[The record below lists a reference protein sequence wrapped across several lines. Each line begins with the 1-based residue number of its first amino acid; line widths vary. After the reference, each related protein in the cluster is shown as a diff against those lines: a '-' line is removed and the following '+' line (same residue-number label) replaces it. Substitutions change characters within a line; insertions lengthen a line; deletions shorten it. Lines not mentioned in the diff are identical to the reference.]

1 MTIRSHEHIGNMERD
16 HLTMDEQIAGLM
28 AEMINLYG
36 PVISQ
41 ITMITFLIIIGI
53 MLILFPFSI
62 IMYHDDNSRN
72 VIKANMDDFIEQ

>member
-1 MTIRSHEHIGNMERD
+1 
-16 HLTMDEQIAGLM
+16 MDEQIAGLM
-28 AEMINLYG
+28 AEIINLYG

-53 MLILFPFSI
+53 MLILFPLSI

-72 VIKANMDDFIEQ
+72 VNKANMDDFIEQ

>member
-1 MTIRSHEHIGNMERD
+1 
-16 HLTMDEQIAGLM
+16 MDEQIAGLM

-53 MLILFPFSI
+53 MLILFPVSI

-72 VIKANMDDFIEQ
+72 IIKANMDDFIEQ

>member
-1 MTIRSHEHIGNMERD
+1 MN
-16 HLTMDEQIAGLM
+16 EQIAGLM

-53 MLILFPFSI
+53 MLILFPLSI

-72 VIKANMDDFIEQ
+72 VIKADMDDFIEQ

>member
-1 MTIRSHEHIGNMERD
+1 
-16 HLTMDEQIAGLM
+16 MDEQIACLM

-41 ITMITFLIIIGI
+41 IAMITFLIIIGI
-53 MLILFPFSI
+53 MLILFPLSI

-72 VIKANMDDFIEQ
+72 VIKADMDDFIEQ

>member
-1 MTIRSHEHIGNMERD
+1 
-16 HLTMDEQIAGLM
+16 MDEQIAGLM

-53 MLILFPFSI
+53 MLILFPVSI
-62 IMYHDDNSRN
+62 IIYHHDDNSRN
-72 VIKANMDDFIEQ
+72 IIKANMDDFIEQ

>member
-1 MTIRSHEHIGNMERD
+1 MN
-16 HLTMDEQIAGLM
+16 EQIAGLM
-28 AEMINLYG
+28 AEIINLYG

-53 MLILFPFSI
+53 MLILFPLSI

>member
-1 MTIRSHEHIGNMERD
+1 
-16 HLTMDEQIAGLM
+16 MDEQIAGLM

-53 MLILFPFSI
+53 MLILFPVSI
-62 IMYHDDNSRN
+62 IIYHHDDNSRN

>member
-1 MTIRSHEHIGNMERD
+1 
-16 HLTMDEQIAGLM
+16 MDEQIAGLM

-53 MLILFPFSI
+53 MLILFTLSI

-72 VIKANMDDFIEQ
+72 VIKASMDDFIEQ

>member
-1 MTIRSHEHIGNMERD
+1 MNTLEIWKG
-16 HLTMDEQIAGLM
+16 HLAMDEQIAGLM
-28 AEMINLYG
+28 AEIINLYG

-53 MLILFPFSI
+53 MLILFPLSI

>member
-1 MTIRSHEHIGNMERD
+1 
-16 HLTMDEQIAGLM
+16 M

-41 ITMITFLIIIGI
+41 IAMITFLIIIGI
-53 MLILFPFSI
+53 MLILFPLSI

-72 VIKANMDDFIEQ
+72 VIKASMDDFIEQ

>member
-1 MTIRSHEHIGNMERD
+1 MN
-16 HLTMDEQIAGLM
+16 EQIASLM

-53 MLILFPFSI
+53 MLILFPVSI
-62 IMYHDDNSRN
+62 IIYHHDDNSRN

>member
-1 MTIRSHEHIGNMERD
+1 
-16 HLTMDEQIAGLM
+16 M

-53 MLILFPFSI
+53 MLILFPVSI
-62 IMYHDDNSRN
+62 IIYHHDDNSRN

>member
-1 MTIRSHEHIGNMERD
+1 
-16 HLTMDEQIAGLM
+16 MDEQIAGLM
-28 AEMINLYG
+28 AEIINLYG

-41 ITMITFLIIIGI
+41 IAMITFLIIIGI
-53 MLILFPFSI
+53 MLILFPLSI

>member
-1 MTIRSHEHIGNMERD
+1 MN
-16 HLTMDEQIAGLM
+16 EQIASLM
-28 AEMINLYG
+28 AEIINLYG

-53 MLILFPFSI
+53 MLILFPVSI
-62 IMYHDDNSRN
+62 IIYHHDDNSRN

>member
-1 MTIRSHEHIGNMERD
+1 
-16 HLTMDEQIAGLM
+16 M
-28 AEMINLYG
+28 AEIINLYG

-41 ITMITFLIIIGI
+41 IAMITFLIIIGI
-53 MLILFPFSI
+53 MLILFPLSI

>member
-1 MTIRSHEHIGNMERD
+1 
-16 HLTMDEQIAGLM
+16 MDEQIAGLM

-41 ITMITFLIIIGI
+41 IAMITFLIIIGI
-53 MLILFPFSI
+53 MLILFPLSI

-72 VIKANMDDFIEQ
+72 VIKADMDDFIEQ

>member
-1 MTIRSHEHIGNMERD
+1 
-16 HLTMDEQIAGLM
+16 M

-41 ITMITFLIIIGI
+41 IAMITFLIIIGI
-53 MLILFPFSI
+53 MLILFPLSI

>member
-1 MTIRSHEHIGNMERD
+1 
-16 HLTMDEQIAGLM
+16 M

-53 MLILFPFSI
+53 MLILFPVSI
-62 IMYHDDNSRN
+62 IMYHNDNSRN
-72 VIKANMDDFIEQ
+72 IIKANMDDFIEQ

>member
-1 MTIRSHEHIGNMERD
+1 
-16 HLTMDEQIAGLM
+16 MDEQIAGLM

-53 MLILFPFSI
+53 MLILFPVSI
-62 IMYHDDNSRN
+62 IMYHNDNSRN
-72 VIKANMDDFIEQ
+72 IIKANMDDFIEQ

>member
-1 MTIRSHEHIGNMERD
+1 
-16 HLTMDEQIAGLM
+16 MDEQIAGLM
-28 AEMINLYG
+28 AEIINLYG

-41 ITMITFLIIIGI
+41 ITMIAFLIIIGI
-53 MLILFPFSI
+53 MLILFPLSI

>member
-1 MTIRSHEHIGNMERD
+1 
-16 HLTMDEQIAGLM
+16 MDEQIAGLM

-41 ITMITFLIIIGI
+41 IAMITFLIIIGI
-53 MLILFPFSI
+53 MLILFPLSI

>member
-1 MTIRSHEHIGNMERD
+1 
-16 HLTMDEQIAGLM
+16 MDEQIAGLM
-28 AEMINLYG
+28 AEIINLYG

-53 MLILFPFSI
+53 MLILFPLSI
-62 IMYHDDNSRN
+62 IMYHDDNSSN

>member
-1 MTIRSHEHIGNMERD
+1 
-16 HLTMDEQIAGLM
+16 MDEQIAGLM
-28 AEMINLYG
+28 AEIINLYG

-53 MLILFPFSI
+53 MLILFPLSI